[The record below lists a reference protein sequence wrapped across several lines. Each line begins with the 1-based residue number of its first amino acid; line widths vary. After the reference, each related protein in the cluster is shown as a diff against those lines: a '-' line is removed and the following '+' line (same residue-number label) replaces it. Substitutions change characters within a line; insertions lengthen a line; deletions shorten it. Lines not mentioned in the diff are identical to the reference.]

1 MSLISGNDSF
11 NGNRHIFKFN
21 VFYAFIQGD
30 SVYSVSEDNPRIFSS
45 VSGILNKQNLV
56 LPKVNNVN
64 RGIEISKT
72 ERYFHR

>member
-1 MSLISGNDSF
+1 MTRSTVIDTFLSLTCFMLSF
-11 NGNRHIFKFN
+11 R
-21 VFYAFIQGD
+21 VT
-30 SVYSVSEDNPRIFSS
+30 VYSVSEDNPRIFSS

-56 LPKVNNVN
+56 LPKVNYVN

>member
-11 NGNRHIFKFN
+11 NGNRHIFKLN
-21 VFYAFIQGD
+21 VFYTFIQGD

-45 VSGILNKQNLV
+45 ESGILNKQNLV
-56 LPKVNNVN
+56 LPKVNYVN

>member
-45 VSGILNKQNLV
+45 VSGILN
-56 LPKVNNVN
+56 
-64 RGIEISKT
+64 SFT
-72 ERYFHR
+72 EG